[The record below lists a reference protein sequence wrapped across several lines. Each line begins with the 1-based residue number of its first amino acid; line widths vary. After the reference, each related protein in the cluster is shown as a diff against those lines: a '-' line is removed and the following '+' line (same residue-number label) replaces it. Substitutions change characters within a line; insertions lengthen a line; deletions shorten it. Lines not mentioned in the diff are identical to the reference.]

1 MKPNEL
7 KELEVKKH
15 NPTLLA
21 KVKSGDLSLQE
32 AHNIVMS
39 EVMNLKEMKGSGT
52 KSNKLTLDQEFK
64 LINKRYKPTLDKW
77 IELLKKEFP
86 YTHKTRIKDE

>member
-86 YTHKTRIKDE
+86 YTYRDKLK